1 MMAMIRMVK
10 MQTMGL
16 GAALFLAPVGGFAQN
31 PSPVATAPPP
41 FTIQAE
47 NAAYAD
53 IADLVTIAP
62 MIVDAVVFKATK
74 VAPEQAVGVPITLQ
88 RMVIEADVL
97 ALIRGNSGVASR
109 VKFLIDIPKD
119 AKGKVPKLKK
129 MRVFIMARDVAGRP
143 GEIQLVRP
151 GALVSYSA
159 ANDVTV
165 RAITKEV
172 VQLDAPQRI
181 TGIASAFY
189 SPGTIMGDG
198 QTQIFLTTERNQP
211 LALSISSR
219 AGQQKIWSVSTSEV
233 IEEGAMAPAR
243 YTLMWYRLA
252 CGLPRTLAPEQVESN
267 DSANAAWA
275 QADYQYVL
283 EALGPCGRR
292 R

>member
-1 MMAMIRMVK
+1 MIRMVK
-10 MQTMGL
+10 LQAMCL
-16 GAALFLAPVGGFAQN
+16 GAALFLAPVGAFAQ
-31 PSPVATAPPP
+31 SPVALPA
-41 FTIQAE
+41 FAIQAE

-119 AKGKVPKLKK
+119 AKGKVPKIKK
-129 MRVFIMARDVAGRP
+129 MRVFIMAREVAGRP

-159 ANDVTV
+159 ANDATV

-172 VQLDAPQRI
+172 VQLGAPQRI

-198 QTQIFLTTERNQP
+198 ETQIFLTTERNQP

-243 YTLMWYRLA
+243 YSLMWYRLA

-283 EALGPCGRR
+283 EVLGPCGRR